1 MPAKSSAARLPVE
14 ARKLRTLRLDI
25 YAPHVTLDPGKARW
39 SHDASVIEGLF
50 SGLAQLNGE
59 MDITPELARSWQ
71 VLEGGRR
78 YVFHLRSDRHWSDGA
93 LVTAADFEWAWKRN
107 LHPATRSETA
117 PFLFDIVGA
126 RDFYHGENPNPAD
139 VRVKA
144 LDPQTLE
151 VQLVE
156 PVAFFPYITGL
167 PVSFPLPRA
176 AVERYGDA
184 WWQPGKIISNGPFR
198 LVEFDLQHGGILERA
213 ENYLGLIQG
222 NVGRVEWKVIVDREE
237 RIREYLENRVDI
249 TMLTLSEIPDAIP
262 EQEIIYNQ
270 ELAVVYLVFPP
281 LTTPLDNLSVRKA
294 LAHTLDRQGLY
305 EKCRLPVAL
314 GGLVPPGMPGHS
326 PEIGLPYD
334 PELGRRLLAEAGYP
348 AGRGFPKLTI
358 ITPIVVAEYAA
369 ELKRSWRE
377 NLGIEFNIIEKEPG
391 GLDDWEQVRTARPMM
406 INGWIA
412 DYPDPDNFLRQSD
425 IITRLNHLGW
435 RDADYDRLVEEAART
450 SNRTRRMA
458 MYRQADRWLV
468 QEQALVLPILYGSK
482 QAVNLV
488 KPWVKS
494 RDPKL
499 FGRVLLKDFII
510 DGH

>member
-1 MPAKSSAARLPVE
+1 
-14 ARKLRTLRLDI
+14 
-25 YAPHVTLDPGKARW
+25 
-39 SHDASVIEGLF
+39 
-50 SGLAQLNGE
+50 
-59 MDITPELARSWQ
+59 
-71 VLEGGRR
+71 
-78 YVFHLRSDRHWSDGA
+78 
-93 LVTAADFEWAWKRN
+93 
-107 LHPATRSETA
+107 
-117 PFLFDIVGA
+117 
-126 RDFYHGENPNPAD
+126 
-139 VRVKA
+139 
-144 LDPQTLE
+144 LE
-151 VQLVE
+151 VRLVD
-156 PVAFFPYITGL
+156 PVAFFPYITSL
-167 PVSFPLPRA
+167 PVSFALPRA

-184 WWQPGKIISNGPFR
+184 WWQSGKIISNGAFR
-198 LVEFDLQHGGILERA
+198 LVEFDLQHGGLVERA
-213 ENYLGLIQG
+213 DDYPGFISG
-222 NVGRVEWKVIVDREE
+222 NIGRIEWTVTPDREE
-237 RIREYLENRVDI
+237 RMQDYLENRCDF
-249 TMLTLSEIPDAIP
+249 TMIPLSQISDAIP
-262 EQEIIYNQ
+262 KQEIILSP
-270 ELAVVYLVFPP
+270 ELAVVYLV
-281 LTTPLDNLSVRKA
+281 LTPLAKPMDNLSVRKA

-358 ITPIVVAEYAA
+358 MGPIVVAEYIA

-377 NLGIEFNIIEKEPG
+377 NLGLEFNFIQKEPG

-425 IITRLNHLGW
+425 IITRLNYLGW
-435 RDADYDRLVEEAART
+435 QDADYDRLVQEAART
-450 SNRTRRMA
+450 SNRAKRMA

-468 QEQALVLPILYGSK
+468 QDQALVLPILYGSK

-510 DGH
+510 DEH